1 LDVKLLISVTGST
14 RADRIAIIISD
25 GCIVVDEEEEEGA
38 HVVSLGLLCD
48 KSVVLQQSI
57 SVDDRA
63 RALNADGLILFKDD
77 GLVCVDGEQ
86 GGVLI
91 LLLGCTC
98 GVFST
103 TNFCLLSS
111 SSFSTVGA
119 PPPNEKK
126 GGRNDPGRDAY
137 ADIIYY
143 I

>member
-1 LDVKLLISVTGST
+1 MDVKLLISVTGST

-25 GCIVVDEEEEEGA
+25 GCVVVEEEEEGA
-38 HVVSLGLLCD
+38 HVVFLGLLCD
-48 KSVVLQQSI
+48 KSALQQSI

-91 LLLGCTC
+91 LLVAGCTC

-103 TNFCLLSS
+103 TNFSLLST

>member
-1 LDVKLLISVTGST
+1 MDVKLLIRVTGST
-14 RADRIAIIISD
+14 RADLIAIIISD
-25 GCIVVDEEEEEGA
+25 GCVVDEEEEGA
-38 HVVSLGLLCD
+38 HLAVSLGLLCD

-57 SVDDRA
+57 SEDDRA

-77 GLVCVDGEQ
+77 GLVCVDGEH

-91 LLLGCTC
+91 SLLGCTC

-103 TNFCLLSS
+103 TNFSLLTS
-111 SSFSTVGA
+111 SSFSTLGA

-126 GGRNDPGRDAY
+126 GGRNDPGREAY

>member
-1 LDVKLLISVTGST
+1 M
-14 RADRIAIIISD
+14 
-25 GCIVVDEEEEEGA
+25 
-38 HVVSLGLLCD
+38 SLGLLCD
-48 KSVVLQQSI
+48 KSVVLQSI

-77 GLVCVDGEQ
+77 GLVCVDGEH

-91 LLLGCTC
+91 MLLLLGCTC
-98 GVFST
+98 VST
-103 TNFCLLSS
+103 TNFSLLSS
-111 SSFSTVGA
+111 SSFSVVEA

-143 I
+143 IGGI